1 MFLKFDEA
9 KFGSN
14 EILKAIQKCKKNMG
28 FATNH
33 LIFAETFDNMHNP
46 LQVLKHYWGYD
57 GFRPGQ
63 AEVIDSILSGHD
75 TLALMPTGGGKSIT
89 FQVPALAIPGICL
102 VISPLVALM
111 KDQVKNL
118 QKRGILSAFISSEMQ
133 HWEILQQLDNCIL
146 GDYKFL
152 YIAPERI
159 SSELFQGK
167 LKSLSAKVNLLVVDE
182 AHCISQWGNDFRRDY
197 RLIAD
202 IRDAIPRVPVI
213 AVTASAT
220 ASVVADICEQLH
232 FRRGYK
238 VFKTSFERKNLSFVV
253 RKTDNKLMEIC
264 HILSSVPGSAVIYSR
279 TRKGVEEYAGKLRAA
294 GISAEYFHAGL
305 ESTIKTERQTDW
317 QKGNIRVLVATN
329 AFGMGIDKGD
339 VRLVIHT
346 EFPDSMEAYYQ
357 EAGRAGRDG
366 KRAYAV
372 ALLGP
377 QDITDIKGR
386 PSKTFPTIEYIKRV
400 YEALCNR
407 FQIAE
412 GDGEGA
418 VVYLEEQQFLRDWHF
433 DKGRLRASLEILS
446 LSNYFRFEPYPDS
459 HPYLRYDQPR
469 WTLDRFLEDDSP
481 AAQIVV
487 AVLRNYEGLFS
498 DGVFVSIDLL
508 ARKTGL
514 DSLQVAKV
522 LGYLRNIGF
531 CYVPPRKNPR
541 ITFKMIRVPLE
552 RLSISTASYDD
563 RLAAFKMRIE
573 KVVEYL
579 ETQGCRQEFISEYF
593 GMEGTRCGCCDNCL
607 HKE

>member
-1 MFLKFDEA
+1 MYK
-9 KFGSN
+9 S
-14 EILKAIQKCKKNMG
+14 I
-28 FATNH
+28 
-33 LIFAETFDNMHNP
+33 
-46 LQVLKHYWGYD
+46 QVLKQFWGYD
-57 GFRPGQ
+57 SFRPGQ

-89 FQVPALAIPGICL
+89 FQVPALSKPGICL

-118 QKRGILSAFISSEMQ
+118 QKRGILSAFISSEMPR
-133 HWEILQQLDNCIL
+133 WEILQQLDNCIL

-152 YIAPERI
+152 YISPERI
-159 SSELFQGK
+159 SSDLFQEK
-167 LKSLSAKVNLLVVDE
+167 LKPLSAKVNLLVVDE

-220 ASVVADICEQLH
+220 AAVVADICEQLH
-232 FRRGYK
+232 FRKGYR

-253 RKTDNKLMEIC
+253 RKTDNKLNELC
-264 HILSSVPGSAVIYSR
+264 HILSSVQGSAVVYSR
-279 TRKGVEEYAGKLRAA
+279 TRRGVEEYAGKLRAA

-305 ESTIKTERQTDW
+305 DPVIKTERQTDW
-317 QKGNIRVLVATN
+317 LKGNTRVLVATN

-366 KRAYAV
+366 NRAYAV

-377 QDITDIKGR
+377 QDITDIKRR
-386 PSKTFPTIEYIKRV
+386 PSNAFPTIEYIKRV

-412 GDGEGA
+412 GDGEG
-418 VVYLEEQQFLRDWHF
+418 VSVYLNEPEFLRDWHF
-433 DKGRLRASLEILS
+433 DKGRLRSSLEILS
-446 LSNYFRFEPYPDS
+446 LSGYLDFEPYPNT

-469 WTLDRFLEDDSP
+469 WTMDRFLNEDSP
-481 AAQIVV
+481 AAKITIE
-487 AVLRNYEGLFS
+487 VLRNYEGLFS
-498 DGVFVSIDLL
+498 AGVSVSVDML
-508 ARKTGL
+508 ARKTGF
-514 DSLQVAKV
+514 QPREVAKI

-531 CYVPPRKNPR
+531 YYLPSKKEPR

-552 RLSISTASYDD
+552 RLVITTASYEN
-563 RLAAFKMRIE
+563 RLSAFKMRIE
-573 KVVEYL
+573 KVAEYL
-579 ETQGCRQEFISEYF
+579 QTTGCRQEFISEYF

-607 HKE
+607 RKE

>member
-1 MFLKFDEA
+1 MYK
-9 KFGSN
+9 S
-14 EILKAIQKCKKNMG
+14 I
-28 FATNH
+28 
-33 LIFAETFDNMHNP
+33 
-46 LQVLKHYWGYD
+46 QVLKQFWGYD
-57 GFRPGQ
+57 SFRPGQ

-89 FQVPALAIPGICL
+89 FQVPALSKPGICL

-111 KDQVKNL
+111 KDQVKKL
-118 QKRGILSAFISSEMQ
+118 QKRGILSVFISSEMPR
-133 HWEILQQLDNCIL
+133 WEILQQLDNCIL

-152 YIAPERI
+152 YISPERI
-159 SSELFQGK
+159 SSDLFQEK
-167 LKSLSAKVNLLVVDE
+167 LKPLSAKVNLLVVDE

-220 ASVVADICEQLH
+220 AAVVADICEQLH
-232 FRRGYK
+232 FRKGYR

-253 RKTDNKLMEIC
+253 RKTDNKLNELC
-264 HILSSVPGSAVIYSR
+264 HILSSVQGSAVVYSR
-279 TRKGVEEYAGKLRAA
+279 TRRGVEEYAGKLRAA

-305 ESTIKTERQTDW
+305 DPVIKTERQTDW
-317 QKGNIRVLVATN
+317 LKGNTRVLVATN

-366 KRAYAV
+366 NRAYAV

-377 QDITDIKGR
+377 QDITDIKRR
-386 PSKTFPTIEYIKRV
+386 PSNAFPTIEYIKRV

-412 GDGEGA
+412 GDGEG
-418 VVYLEEQQFLRDWHF
+418 VSVYLNEPEFLRDWHF
-433 DKGRLRASLEILS
+433 DKGRLRSSLEILS
-446 LSNYFRFEPYPDS
+446 LSGYLDFEPYPNT

-469 WTLDRFLEDDSP
+469 WTMDRFLNEDSP
-481 AAQIVV
+481 AAKI
-487 AVLRNYEGLFS
+487 AIEVLRNYEGLFS
-498 DGVFVSIDLL
+498 AGVFVSVDML
-508 ARKTGL
+508 ARKTGF
-514 DSLQVAKV
+514 QPREVAKI

-531 CYVPPRKNPR
+531 YYLPSKKEPR

-552 RLSISTASYDD
+552 RLVITTASYEN
-563 RLAAFKMRIE
+563 RLSAFKMRIE
-573 KVVEYL
+573 KVAEYL
-579 ETQGCRQEFISEYF
+579 QTTGCRQEFISEYF

-607 HKE
+607 RKE

>member
-1 MFLKFDEA
+1 
-9 KFGSN
+9 
-14 EILKAIQKCKKNMG
+14 
-28 FATNH
+28 
-33 LIFAETFDNMHNP
+33 MHHP

-89 FQVPALAIPGICL
+89 FQVPALANPGICL

-118 QKRGILSAFISSEMQ
+118 QKRGILSAFISSEMP

-152 YIAPERI
+152 YISPERI
-159 SSELFQGK
+159 SSELFQEK
-167 LKSLSAKVNLLVVDE
+167 LKTLSRKVNLLVVDE

-202 IRDAIPRVPVI
+202 IRDAIPHVQVI

-220 ASVVADICEQLH
+220 AAVVADICEQLH
-232 FRRGYK
+232 FRKGYRI
-238 VFKTSFERKNLSFVV
+238 FKTSFERKNLSFVV
-253 RKTDNKLMEIC
+253 RKTDNKLKEIC
-264 HILSSVPGSAVIYSR
+264 HILSAVPGSAVIYSR

-305 ESTIKTERQTDW
+305 DPVLKTERQADW
-317 QKGNIRVLVATN
+317 VKGFTRVLVATN

-339 VRLVIHT
+339 VRVVIHT

-377 QDITDIKGR
+377 QDITDIKRR
-386 PSKTFPTIEYIKRV
+386 PSNAFPTIEYIKRV

-412 GDGEGA
+412 GDGEG
-418 VVYLEEQQFLRDWHF
+418 VSVYLDEPEFLRDWHF
-433 DKGRLRASLEILS
+433 DKGRLRSSLEILS
-446 LSNYFRFEPYPDS
+446 NYLTFEPYPNS
-459 HPYLRYDQPR
+459 QPYLRYDQPR
-469 WTLDRFLEDDSP
+469 WMMDRFLSDDSP
-481 AAQIVV
+481 AAKV
-487 AVLRNYEGLFS
+487 AVEVLRNYEGLFS
-498 DGVFVSIDLL
+498 TGVFVSVDML

-514 DSLQVAKV
+514 EAREVAKV
-522 LGYLRNIGF
+522 LGYLRNVGF
-531 CYVPPRKNPR
+531 YYVPPRKEPR
-541 ITFKMIRVPLE
+541 ITFKMIRVPLD
-552 RLSISTASYDD
+552 RLVITTASYEN

-573 KVVEYL
+573 KVAEYL
-579 ETQGCRQEFISEYF
+579 ETHSCRQEFISEYF

-607 HKE
+607 QKR

>member
-159 SSELFQGK
+159 SSDLFQGK
-167 LKSLSAKVNLLVVDE
+167 LKFLSAKVNLLVVDE

-386 PSKTFPTIEYIKRV
+386 PSKTFPTIEYINRV

-433 DKGRLRASLEILS
+433 DKGRVRASLEILS
-446 LSNYFRFEPYPDS
+446 LSNYLRFEPYPDT

-514 DSLQVAKV
+514 EPLQVAKV

-607 HKE
+607 QRR

>member
-1 MFLKFDEA
+1 
-9 KFGSN
+9 
-14 EILKAIQKCKKNMG
+14 
-28 FATNH
+28 
-33 LIFAETFDNMHNP
+33 MHNP
-46 LQVLKHYWGYD
+46 LQVWKHYWGYD

-89 FQVPALAIPGICL
+89 FQVPALANPGICL
-102 VISPLVALM
+102 VVSPLVALM

-118 QKRGILSAFISSEMQ
+118 QKRGILSAFISSEMP

-152 YIAPERI
+152 YISPERI
-159 SSELFQGK
+159 SSDIFRTK
-167 LKSLSAKVNLLVVDE
+167 LRSLKVSMITVDE
-182 AHCISQWGNDFRRDY
+182 SHCISQWGNDFRRDY

-202 IRDAIPRVPVI
+202 IRDVIPHVQVI

-220 ASVVADICEQLH
+220 AAVVADICEQLH
-232 FRRGYK
+232 FRKGYRI
-238 VFKTSFERKNLSFVV
+238 FKTSFERKNLSFVV
-253 RKTDNKLMEIC
+253 RKTDNKLKEIC
-264 HILSSVPGSAVIYSR
+264 HILSAVPGSAVIYSR

-305 ESTIKTERQTDW
+305 DPVLKTERQADW
-317 QKGNIRVLVATN
+317 VKGFTRVLVATN

-339 VRLVIHT
+339 VRVVIHT

-377 QDITDIKGR
+377 QDITDIKRR
-386 PSKTFPTIEYIKRV
+386 PSNAFPTIEYIKRV

-412 GDGEGA
+412 GDGEG
-418 VVYLEEQQFLRDWHF
+418 VSVYLDEPEFLRDWHF
-433 DKGRLRASLEILS
+433 DKGRLRSSLEILS
-446 LSNYFRFEPYPDS
+446 LSNYLTFEPYPNS
-459 HPYLRYDQPR
+459 QPYLRYDQPR
-469 WTLDRFLEDDSP
+469 WMMDRFLSDDSP
-481 AAQIVV
+481 AAKV
-487 AVLRNYEGLFS
+487 AVEVLRNYEGLFS
-498 DGVFVSIDLL
+498 TGVFVSVDML

-514 DSLQVAKV
+514 EAREVAKV
-522 LGYLRNIGF
+522 LGYLRNVGF
-531 CYVPPRKNPR
+531 YYVPPRKEPR
-541 ITFKMIRVPLE
+541 ITFKMIRVPLD
-552 RLSISTASYDD
+552 RLVITTASYEN

-579 ETQGCRQEFISEYF
+579 ETHGCRQEFISEYF
-593 GMEGTRCGCCDNCL
+593 GMEGARCGCCDNCL
-607 HKE
+607 QKR

>member
-1 MFLKFDEA
+1 
-9 KFGSN
+9 
-14 EILKAIQKCKKNMG
+14 
-28 FATNH
+28 
-33 LIFAETFDNMHNP
+33 MHHP

-89 FQVPALAIPGICL
+89 FQVPALANPGICL

-118 QKRGILSAFISSEMQ
+118 QKRGILSAFISSEMP

-152 YIAPERI
+152 YISPERI
-159 SSELFQGK
+159 SSELFQEK
-167 LKSLSAKVNLLVVDE
+167 LKTLSSKVNLLVVDE

-202 IRDAIPRVPVI
+202 IRDAIPHVQVI

-220 ASVVADICEQLH
+220 AAVVADICEQLH
-232 FRRGYK
+232 FRKGYRI
-238 VFKTSFERKNLSFVV
+238 FKTSFERKNLSFVV
-253 RKTDNKLMEIC
+253 RKTDNKLKEIC
-264 HILSSVPGSAVIYSR
+264 HILSAVPGSAVIYSR

-305 ESTIKTERQTDW
+305 DPVLKTERQADW
-317 QKGNIRVLVATN
+317 VKGFTRVLVATN
-329 AFGMGIDKGD
+329 AFGMR
-339 VRLVIHT
+339 VVIHT

-377 QDITDIKGR
+377 QDITDIKRR
-386 PSKTFPTIEYIKRV
+386 PSNAFPTIEYIKRV

-412 GDGEGA
+412 GDGEG
-418 VVYLEEQQFLRDWHF
+418 VSVYLDEPEFLRDWHF
-433 DKGRLRASLEILS
+433 DKGRLRSSLEILS
-446 LSNYFRFEPYPDS
+446 LSNYLTFEPYPNS
-459 HPYLRYDQPR
+459 QPYLRYDQPR
-469 WTLDRFLEDDSP
+469 WMMDRFLSDDSP
-481 AAQIVV
+481 AAKV
-487 AVLRNYEGLFS
+487 AVEVLRNYEGLFS
-498 DGVFVSIDLL
+498 TGVFVSVDML

-514 DSLQVAKV
+514 EAREVAKV
-522 LGYLRNIGF
+522 LGYLRNVGF
-531 CYVPPRKNPR
+531 YYVPPRKEPR
-541 ITFKMIRVPLE
+541 ITFKMIRVPLD
-552 RLSISTASYDD
+552 RLVITTASYEN

-573 KVVEYL
+573 KVAEYL
-579 ETQGCRQEFISEYF
+579 ETHGCRQEFISEYF

-607 HKE
+607 QKR

>member
-1 MFLKFDEA
+1 
-9 KFGSN
+9 
-14 EILKAIQKCKKNMG
+14 
-28 FATNH
+28 
-33 LIFAETFDNMHNP
+33 MHHP

-89 FQVPALAIPGICL
+89 FQVPALANPGICL

-118 QKRGILSAFISSEMQ
+118 QKRGILSAFISSEMP

-152 YIAPERI
+152 YISPERI
-159 SSELFQGK
+159 SSELFQEK
-167 LKSLSAKVNLLVVDE
+167 LKTLSSKVNLLVVDE

-202 IRDAIPRVPVI
+202 IRDAIPHVQVI

-220 ASVVADICEQLH
+220 AAVVADICEQLH
-232 FRRGYK
+232 FRKGYRI
-238 VFKTSFERKNLSFVV
+238 FKTSFERKNLSFVV
-253 RKTDNKLMEIC
+253 RKTDNKLKEIC
-264 HILSSVPGSAVIYSR
+264 HILSAVPGSAVIYSR

-305 ESTIKTERQTDW
+305 DPVLKTERQADW
-317 QKGNIRVLVATN
+317 VKGFTRVLVATN

-339 VRLVIHT
+339 VRVVIHT

-377 QDITDIKGR
+377 QDITDIKRR
-386 PSKTFPTIEYIKRV
+386 PSNAFPTIEYIKRV

-412 GDGEGA
+412 GDGEG
-418 VVYLEEQQFLRDWHF
+418 VSVYLDEPEFLRDWHF
-433 DKGRLRASLEILS
+433 DKGRLRSSLEILS
-446 LSNYFRFEPYPDS
+446 LSNYLTFEPYPNS
-459 HPYLRYDQPR
+459 QPYLRYDQPR
-469 WTLDRFLEDDSP
+469 WMMDRFLSDDSP
-481 AAQIVV
+481 AAKV
-487 AVLRNYEGLFS
+487 AVEGLFS
-498 DGVFVSIDLL
+498 TGVFVSVDML

-514 DSLQVAKV
+514 EAREVAKV
-522 LGYLRNIGF
+522 LGYLRNVGF
-531 CYVPPRKNPR
+531 YYVPPRKEPR
-541 ITFKMIRVPLE
+541 ITFKMIRVPLD
-552 RLSISTASYDD
+552 RLVITTASYEN

-573 KVVEYL
+573 KVAEYL
-579 ETQGCRQEFISEYF
+579 ETHGCRQEFISEYF

-607 HKE
+607 QKR

>member
-1 MFLKFDEA
+1 MYK
-9 KFGSN
+9 S
-14 EILKAIQKCKKNMG
+14 I
-28 FATNH
+28 
-33 LIFAETFDNMHNP
+33 
-46 LQVLKHYWGYD
+46 QVLKQFWGYD
-57 GFRPGQ
+57 SFRPGQ

-89 FQVPALAIPGICL
+89 FQVPALSKPGICL

-118 QKRGILSAFISSEMQ
+118 QKRGILSAFISSEMPR
-133 HWEILQQLDNCIL
+133 WEILQQLDNCIL

-152 YIAPERI
+152 YISPERI
-159 SSELFQGK
+159 SSDLFQEK
-167 LKSLSAKVNLLVVDE
+167 LKPLSEKVNLLVVDE

-220 ASVVADICEQLH
+220 AAVVADICEQLH
-232 FRRGYK
+232 FRKGYR

-253 RKTDNKLMEIC
+253 RKTDNKLNELC
-264 HILSSVPGSAVIYSR
+264 HILSSVQGSAVVYSR
-279 TRKGVEEYAGKLRAA
+279 TRRGVEEYAGKLRAA

-305 ESTIKTERQTDW
+305 DPVIKTERQTDW
-317 QKGNIRVLVATN
+317 LKGNTRVLVATN

-366 KRAYAV
+366 NRAYAV

-377 QDITDIKGR
+377 QDITDIKRR
-386 PSKTFPTIEYIKRV
+386 PSNAFPTIEYIKRV

-412 GDGEGA
+412 GDGEG
-418 VVYLEEQQFLRDWHF
+418 VSVYLNEPEFLRDWHF
-433 DKGRLRASLEILS
+433 DKGRLRSSLEILS
-446 LSNYFRFEPYPDS
+446 LSGYLDFEPYPNT

-469 WTLDRFLEDDSP
+469 WTMDRFLNEDSP
-481 AAQIVV
+481 AAKITIE
-487 AVLRNYEGLFS
+487 VLRNYEGLFS
-498 DGVFVSIDLL
+498 AGVSVSVDML
-508 ARKTGL
+508 ARKTGF
-514 DSLQVAKV
+514 QPREVAKI

-531 CYVPPRKNPR
+531 YYLPSKKEPR

-552 RLSISTASYDD
+552 RLVITTASYEN
-563 RLAAFKMRIE
+563 RLSAFKMRIE
-573 KVVEYL
+573 KVAEYL
-579 ETQGCRQEFISEYF
+579 QTTGCRQEFISEYF
-593 GMEGTRCGCCDNCL
+593 GMEGTRCGYCDNCL
-607 HKE
+607 RKE

>member
-1 MFLKFDEA
+1 
-9 KFGSN
+9 
-14 EILKAIQKCKKNMG
+14 
-28 FATNH
+28 
-33 LIFAETFDNMHNP
+33 MHNP

-89 FQVPALAIPGICL
+89 FQVPALANPGICL
-102 VISPLVALM
+102 VVSPLVALM

-118 QKRGILSAFISSEMQ
+118 QKRGILSAFISSEMP

-152 YIAPERI
+152 YISPERI
-159 SSELFQGK
+159 SSELFQEK
-167 LKSLSAKVNLLVVDE
+167 LKTLSRKVNLLVVDE

-202 IRDAIPRVPVI
+202 IRDVIPHVQVI

-220 ASVVADICEQLH
+220 AAVVADICEQLH
-232 FRRGYK
+232 FRKGYRI
-238 VFKTSFERKNLSFVV
+238 FKTSFERKNLSFVV
-253 RKTDNKLMEIC
+253 RKTDNKLKEIC
-264 HILSSVPGSAVIYSR
+264 HILSAVPGSAVIYSR

-305 ESTIKTERQTDW
+305 DPVLKTERQADW
-317 QKGNIRVLVATN
+317 VKGFTRVLVATN

-339 VRLVIHT
+339 VRVVIHT

-377 QDITDIKGR
+377 QDITDIKRR
-386 PSKTFPTIEYIKRV
+386 PSNAFPTIEYIKRV

-412 GDGEGA
+412 GDGEG
-418 VVYLEEQQFLRDWHF
+418 VSVYLDEPEFLRDWHF
-433 DKGRLRASLEILS
+433 DKGRLRSSLEILS
-446 LSNYFRFEPYPDS
+446 LSNYLTFEPYPNS
-459 HPYLRYDQPR
+459 QPYLRYDQPR
-469 WTLDRFLEDDSP
+469 WMDRFLSDDSP
-481 AAQIVV
+481 AAKV
-487 AVLRNYEGLFS
+487 AVEVLRNYEGLFS
-498 DGVFVSIDLL
+498 TGVFVSVDML

-514 DSLQVAKV
+514 EAREVAKV
-522 LGYLRNIGF
+522 LGYLRNVGF
-531 CYVPPRKNPR
+531 YYVPPRKEPR
-541 ITFKMIRVPLE
+541 ITFKMIRVPLD
-552 RLSISTASYDD
+552 RLVITTASYEN

-579 ETQGCRQEFISEYF
+579 ETHGCRQEFISEYF
-593 GMEGTRCGCCDNCL
+593 GMEGARCGCCDNCL
-607 HKE
+607 QKR

>member
-1 MFLKFDEA
+1 
-9 KFGSN
+9 
-14 EILKAIQKCKKNMG
+14 
-28 FATNH
+28 
-33 LIFAETFDNMHNP
+33 MHHP

-89 FQVPALAIPGICL
+89 FQVPALANPGICL
-102 VISPLVALM
+102 VVSPLVALM

-118 QKRGILSAFISSEMQ
+118 QKRGILSAFISSEMP

-152 YIAPERI
+152 YISPERI
-159 SSELFQGK
+159 SSELFQEK
-167 LKSLSAKVNLLVVDE
+167 LKTLSRKVNLLVVDE

-202 IRDAIPRVPVI
+202 IRDAIPHVRVI
-213 AVTASAT
+213 AVTASA
-220 ASVVADICEQLH
+220 AVVADICEQLH
-232 FRRGYK
+232 FRKGYRI
-238 VFKTSFERKNLSFVV
+238 FKTSFERKNLSFVV
-253 RKTDNKLMEIC
+253 RKTDNKLKEIC
-264 HILSSVPGSAVIYSR
+264 HILSAVPGSAVIYSR

-305 ESTIKTERQTDW
+305 DPILKTERQTNW
-317 QKGNIRVLVATN
+317 VKGFTRVLVATN

-339 VRLVIHT
+339 VRVVIHT

-377 QDITDIKGR
+377 QDVTDIKRR
-386 PSKTFPTIEYIKRV
+386 PSNAFPTIEYIKRV

-412 GDGEGA
+412 GDGEG
-418 VVYLEEQQFLRDWHF
+418 VSVYLDEPEFLRDWHF
-433 DKGRLRASLEILS
+433 DKGRLRSSLEILS
-446 LSNYFRFEPYPDS
+446 LSNYLTFEPYPNS
-459 HPYLRYDQPR
+459 QPYLRYDQPR
-469 WTLDRFLEDDSP
+469 WTMDRFLNDDSP
-481 AAQIVV
+481 AAKV
-487 AVLRNYEGLFS
+487 AVEVLRNYEGLFS
-498 DGVFVSIDLL
+498 AGVFVSVDML
-508 ARKTGL
+508 ARRTGL
-514 DSLQVAKV
+514 EAREVAKV
-522 LGYLRNIGF
+522 LGYLRNVGF
-531 CYVPPRKNPR
+531 YYVPPRKEPR
-541 ITFKMIRVPLE
+541 ITFKMIRVPLD
-552 RLSISTASYDD
+552 RLVITTASYEN

-579 ETQGCRQEFISEYF
+579 ETHGCRQEFISEYF
-593 GMEGTRCGCCDNCL
+593 GMEGARCGCCDNCL
-607 HKE
+607 QKR

>member
-1 MFLKFDEA
+1 
-9 KFGSN
+9 
-14 EILKAIQKCKKNMG
+14 
-28 FATNH
+28 
-33 LIFAETFDNMHNP
+33 MHNP

-159 SSELFQGK
+159 SSDLFQGK
-167 LKSLSAKVNLLVVDE
+167 LKFLSAKVNFLVVDE

-446 LSNYFRFEPYPDS
+446 LSNYLRFEPYPDT

-531 CYVPPRKNPR
+531 CYVTPRKNPR

-607 HKE
+607 RKV

>member
-1 MFLKFDEA
+1 
-9 KFGSN
+9 
-14 EILKAIQKCKKNMG
+14 
-28 FATNH
+28 
-33 LIFAETFDNMHNP
+33 MHNP

-159 SSELFQGK
+159 SSDLFQGK
-167 LKSLSAKVNLLVVDE
+167 LKFLSAKVNFLVVDE

-446 LSNYFRFEPYPDS
+446 LSNYLRFEPYPDT

-607 HKE
+607 RKV

>member
-1 MFLKFDEA
+1 MYK
-9 KFGSN
+9 S
-14 EILKAIQKCKKNMG
+14 I
-28 FATNH
+28 
-33 LIFAETFDNMHNP
+33 
-46 LQVLKHYWGYD
+46 QVLKQFWGYD
-57 GFRPGQ
+57 SFRPGQ

-89 FQVPALAIPGICL
+89 FQVPALSKPGICL

-118 QKRGILSAFISSEMQ
+118 QKRGILSVFISSEMPR
-133 HWEILQQLDNCIL
+133 WEILQQLDNCIL

-152 YIAPERI
+152 YISPERI
-159 SSELFQGK
+159 SSDLFQEK
-167 LKSLSAKVNLLVVDE
+167 LKPLSAKVNLLVVDE

-220 ASVVADICEQLH
+220 AAVVADICEQLH
-232 FRRGYK
+232 FRKGYR

-253 RKTDNKLMEIC
+253 RKTDNKLNELC
-264 HILSSVPGSAVIYSR
+264 HILSSVQGSAVVYSR
-279 TRKGVEEYAGKLRAA
+279 TRRGVEEYAGKLRAA

-305 ESTIKTERQTDW
+305 DPVIKTERQTDW
-317 QKGNIRVLVATN
+317 LKGNTRVLVATN

-366 KRAYAV
+366 NRAYAV

-377 QDITDIKGR
+377 QDITDIKRR
-386 PSKTFPTIEYIKRV
+386 PSNAFPTIEYIKRV

-412 GDGEGA
+412 GDGEG
-418 VVYLEEQQFLRDWHF
+418 VSVYLNEPEFLRDWHF
-433 DKGRLRASLEILS
+433 DKGRLRSSLEILS
-446 LSNYFRFEPYPDS
+446 LSGYLDFEPYPNT

-469 WTLDRFLEDDSP
+469 WTMDRFLNEDSP
-481 AAQIVV
+481 AAKI
-487 AVLRNYEGLFS
+487 AIEVLRNYEGLFS
-498 DGVFVSIDLL
+498 AGVFVSVDML
-508 ARKTGL
+508 ARKTGF
-514 DSLQVAKV
+514 QPREVAKI

-531 CYVPPRKNPR
+531 YYLPSKKEPR

-552 RLSISTASYDD
+552 RLVITTASYEN
-563 RLAAFKMRIE
+563 RLSAFKMRIE
-573 KVVEYL
+573 KVAEYL
-579 ETQGCRQEFISEYF
+579 QTTGCRQEFISEYF

-607 HKE
+607 RKE

>member
-1 MFLKFDEA
+1 
-9 KFGSN
+9 
-14 EILKAIQKCKKNMG
+14 
-28 FATNH
+28 
-33 LIFAETFDNMHNP
+33 MHNP

-89 FQVPALAIPGICL
+89 FQVPALANPGICL
-102 VISPLVALM
+102 VVSPLVALM

-118 QKRGILSAFISSEMQ
+118 QKRGILSAFISSEMP

-152 YIAPERI
+152 YISPERI
-159 SSELFQGK
+159 SSELFQEK
-167 LKSLSAKVNLLVVDE
+167 LKTLSRKVNLLVVDE

-202 IRDAIPRVPVI
+202 IRDVIPHVQVI

-220 ASVVADICEQLH
+220 AAVVADICEQLH
-232 FRRGYK
+232 FRKGYRI
-238 VFKTSFERKNLSFVV
+238 FKTSFERKNLSFVV
-253 RKTDNKLMEIC
+253 RKTDNKLKEIC
-264 HILSSVPGSAVIYSR
+264 HILSAVPGSAVIYSR

-305 ESTIKTERQTDW
+305 DPVLKTERQADW
-317 QKGNIRVLVATN
+317 VKGFTRVLVATN

-339 VRLVIHT
+339 VRVVIHT

-377 QDITDIKGR
+377 QDITDIKRR
-386 PSKTFPTIEYIKRV
+386 PSNAFPTIEYIKRV

-412 GDGEGA
+412 GDGEG
-418 VVYLEEQQFLRDWHF
+418 VSDLDEPEFLRDWHF
-433 DKGRLRASLEILS
+433 DKGRLRSSLEILS
-446 LSNYFRFEPYPDS
+446 LSNYLTFEPYPNS
-459 HPYLRYDQPR
+459 QPYLRYDQPR
-469 WTLDRFLEDDSP
+469 WMMDRFLSDDSP
-481 AAQIVV
+481 AAKV
-487 AVLRNYEGLFS
+487 AVEVLRNYEGLFS
-498 DGVFVSIDLL
+498 TGVFVSVDML

-514 DSLQVAKV
+514 EAREVAKV
-522 LGYLRNIGF
+522 LGYLRNVGF
-531 CYVPPRKNPR
+531 YYVPPRKEPR
-541 ITFKMIRVPLE
+541 ITFKMIRVPLD
-552 RLSISTASYDD
+552 RLVITTASYEN

-579 ETQGCRQEFISEYF
+579 ETHGCRQEFISEYF
-593 GMEGTRCGCCDNCL
+593 GMEGARCGCCDNCL
-607 HKE
+607 QKR

>member
-1 MFLKFDEA
+1 
-9 KFGSN
+9 
-14 EILKAIQKCKKNMG
+14 
-28 FATNH
+28 
-33 LIFAETFDNMHNP
+33 MHHP

-89 FQVPALAIPGICL
+89 FQVPALANPGICL

-118 QKRGILSAFISSEMQ
+118 QKRGILSAFISSEMP

-152 YIAPERI
+152 YISPERI
-159 SSELFQGK
+159 SSELFQEK
-167 LKSLSAKVNLLVVDE
+167 LKTLSRKVNLLVVDE

-202 IRDAIPRVPVI
+202 IRDAIPQVQVI

-220 ASVVADICEQLH
+220 AAVVADICEQLH
-232 FRRGYK
+232 FRKGYRI
-238 VFKTSFERKNLSFVV
+238 FKTSFERKNLSFVV
-253 RKTDNKLMEIC
+253 RKTDNKLKEIC
-264 HILSSVPGSAVIYSR
+264 HILSAVPGSAVIYSR
-279 TRKGVEEYAGKLRAA
+279 TRKGVEEYAGKLWAA

-305 ESTIKTERQTDW
+305 DPVLKTERQTNW
-317 QKGNIRVLVATN
+317 VKGFTRVLVATN

-339 VRLVIHT
+339 VRVVIHT

-377 QDITDIKGR
+377 QDITDIKRR
-386 PSKTFPTIEYIKRV
+386 PSNAFPTVEYIKRV

-412 GDGEGA
+412 GDGEG
-418 VVYLEEQQFLRDWHF
+418 VSVYLDEPEFLRSWHF
-433 DKGRLRASLEILS
+433 DKGRLRSSLEILS
-446 LSNYFRFEPYPDS
+446 LSNYLTFEPYPNS
-459 HPYLRYDQPR
+459 QPYLRYDQPR
-469 WTLDRFLEDDSP
+469 WTMDRFLNDASP
-481 AAQIVV
+481 AAKV
-487 AVLRNYEGLFS
+487 AVEILRKIYEGLFS
-498 DGVFVSIDLL
+498 AGVFVSVDML

-514 DSLQVAKV
+514 EAREVAKV
-522 LGYLRNIGF
+522 LGYLRNVGF
-531 CYVPPRKNPR
+531 YYVPPRKEPR
-541 ITFKMIRVPLE
+541 ITFKMIRVPLD
-552 RLSISTASYDD
+552 RLVITTASYEN

-573 KVVEYL
+573 KVAEYL
-579 ETQGCRQEFISEYF
+579 ETQGCRQEFISGYF
-593 GMEGTRCGCCDNCL
+593 GMKGTRCGCCDNCL
-607 HKE
+607 QK